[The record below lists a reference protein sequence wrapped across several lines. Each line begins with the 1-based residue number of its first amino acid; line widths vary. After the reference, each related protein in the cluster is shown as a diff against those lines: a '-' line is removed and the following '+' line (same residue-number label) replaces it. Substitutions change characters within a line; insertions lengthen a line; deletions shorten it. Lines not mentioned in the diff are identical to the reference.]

1 VAAPCPAPQA
11 RRLWPGRRGSRACPQ
26 HRNGAPKDRIQSS
39 GGSRPP
45 GNRPEPLPSAGGHPL
60 GVPIPSIKL
69 DVDGTTSVE
78 WTVQK
83 QVGGQWVTVQT
94 GTNGTTG
101 DPYTISLNNPMTEA
115 VHRVIGTTSG
125 ASGPYKATATPL

>member
-1 VAAPCPAPQA
+1 MLRCLILSLLTVLFMGFTAHTAKATDNNFTSNTFD
-11 RRLWPGRRGSRACPQ
+11 G
-26 HRNGAPKDRIQSS
+26 NGQS
-39 GGSRPP
+39 
-45 GNRPEPLPSAGGHPL
+45 
-60 GVPIPSIKL
+60 SIKL